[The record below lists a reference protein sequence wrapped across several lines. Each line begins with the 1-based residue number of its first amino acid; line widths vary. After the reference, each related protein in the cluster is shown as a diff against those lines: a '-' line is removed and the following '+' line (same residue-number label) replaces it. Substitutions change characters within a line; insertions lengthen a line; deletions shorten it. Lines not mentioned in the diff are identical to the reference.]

1 MFDAAICSYHG
12 CYACFWLAGMG
23 GIKSRLGEG
32 LSPFSPSRLRPSYYL
47 SLYFMEV
54 LSKFV
59 GAAKYDFA
67 RCPAGRGLDV
77 NTIRGS
83 VVVDCA
89 VKTNPT
95 ASCGIRTGGID
106 SFD

>member
-1 MFDAAICSYHG
+1 MFDVMICFCDG
-12 CYACFWLAGMG
+12 CCACFWLAGASDM
-23 GIKSRLGEG
+23 KKPARGE
-32 LSPFSPSRLRPSYYL
+32 LKPFSPSRLRPSYYL

-67 RCPAGRGLDV
+67 RSFAGSVFDI
-77 NTIRGS
+77 NTICRT

-89 VKTNPT
+89 VKANPT
-95 ASCGIRTGGID
+95 AVRGIRTGGID

>member
-1 MFDAAICSYHG
+1 MICFCDG
-12 CYACFWLAGMG
+12 CCACFWSAGASDM
-23 GIKSRLGEG
+23 KKPARGE
-32 LSPFSPSRLRPSYYL
+32 LKPFSPSRLRPSYYL

-67 RCPAGRGLDV
+67 RSFAGSVFDI
-77 NTIRGS
+77 NTICRT

-89 VKTNPT
+89 VKANPT
-95 ASCGIRTGGID
+95 AVRGIRTGGID